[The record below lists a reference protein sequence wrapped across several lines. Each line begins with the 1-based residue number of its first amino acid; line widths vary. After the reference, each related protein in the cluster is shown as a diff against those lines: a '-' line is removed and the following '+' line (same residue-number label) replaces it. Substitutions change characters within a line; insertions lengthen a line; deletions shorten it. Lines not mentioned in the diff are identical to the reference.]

1 MIRRLLLALLL
12 LVPAAVTAQD
22 TGWEITSF
30 DAAYT
35 VNRDG
40 TIDVV
45 ERIAVNFNDLQRRGI
60 FREIPIRYR
69 RVDGRGRETVD
80 LSLRGVSNDRG
91 EPLDTEVTRGDNAR
105 IRIGN
110 PNVTVTGRQVYVIA
124 YTIERGV
131 GFFEHHDEL
140 YWQVTGTQWPVPI
153 LNATARVTIPEGG
166 NPTDT
171 TWTAWCYAGSANSN
185 DNSRCTADVVPATE
199 WRFSTG
205 RLEPGEGLTLV
216 AGFPKGIVPP
226 PPVGAEAK
234 RQAGIWWPLAMPF
247 LAFIAMYRTWHARGR
262 EPHTGSVVPRWR
274 IPEGMRPGIGGT
286 LHDQSADLDD
296 VIATLLDLAVRGY
309 VTINEV
315 KPPNPFEGLA
325 GNGFVGRALRK
336 LGDRKPGWAIERT
349 EKATTDLV
357 MSEREILDAILE
369 GRSVREMREL
379 HNKFH
384 AKLPGLYRAFYDET
398 VLAGWFV
405 KSPQKVRNR
414 WSFVG
419 ITTIVIGVVLGVAMQ
434 QFILAA
440 AMAISGIIIL
450 AFARTMPQMTPRAP
464 GCTVSCADWRS
475 TSVAPRSSS
484 SRCIRDRSAPPSFSR
499 HCCPTRWRST
509 RVTSGWTSSARR
521 SPPNHRRGT
530 SAAPRT
536 SRRTPSAR
544 RSSRSRAV
552 SRARWPPPPAAA
564 RGVVVVVPS
573 GAGAE
578 AVGGGVGDW
587 RLVIGEQRTGNGER
601 RTDEPQDCHPDRS
614 DGNAVAQWSN
624 CLPSIVIFV
633 SSLGPTRYCERP
645 WH

>member
-30 DAAYT
+30 DAAYS

-131 GFFEHHDEL
+131 GFFAHHDEL

-153 LNATARVTIPEGG
+153 LHATARVTIPEGG

-234 RQAGIWWPLAMPF
+234 RQAGIWWPLAMPL
-247 LAFIAMYRTWHARGR
+247 LAFFAMYRTWHSRGR
-262 EPHTGSVVPRWR
+262 EPHSGSVVPRWR

-349 EKATTDLV
+349 EKPTTDLV

-405 KSPQKVRNR
+405 KSPEKVRNR
-414 WSFVG
+414 WGFVG

-450 AFARTMPQMTPRAP
+450 AFARTMPQMTPQGARMYGELRGLEEYIRRAEKLELEMHQGP
-464 GCTVSCADWRS
+464 KRTTELFSTLLPYAVALDASDVWVDQFSEALTSQPPTWYVGSTPHFSANTFRS
-475 TSVAPRSSS
+475 SFKSFTSSVASTMASSPGSSS
-484 SRCIRDRSAPPSFSR
+484 GGGGGGGGS
-499 HCCPTRWRST
+499 
-509 RVTSGWTSSARR
+509 
-521 SPPNHRRGT
+521 
-530 SAAPRT
+530 
-536 SRRTPSAR
+536 
-544 RSSRSRAV
+544 
-552 SRARWPPPPAAA
+552 
-564 RGVVVVVPS
+564 
-573 GAGAE
+573 
-578 AVGGGVGDW
+578 VGGGGGGGGGGSW
-587 RLVIGEQRTGNGER
+587 
-601 RTDEPQDCHPDRS
+601 
-614 DGNAVAQWSN
+614 
-624 CLPSIVIFV
+624 
-633 SSLGPTRYCERP
+633 
-645 WH
+645 